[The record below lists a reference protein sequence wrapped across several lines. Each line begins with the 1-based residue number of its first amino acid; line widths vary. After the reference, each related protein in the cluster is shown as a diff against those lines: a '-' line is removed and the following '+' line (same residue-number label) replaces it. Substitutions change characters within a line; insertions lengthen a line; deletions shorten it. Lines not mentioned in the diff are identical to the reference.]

1 MKRILSYF
9 TSVELALWLASML
22 FILISFLLFDRENY
36 LTLIAS
42 LLGATS
48 LIFCAKGNPIGML
61 IMIFFSLIYGYI
73 SFTFQYFG
81 EMLTYIGMTLPMSIF
96 SLVAWLKNPYNGNVS
111 EVAVRKL
118 RRVDILQ
125 MIILTALVT
134 ILFYFLLGY
143 FNTANLI
150 PSTISVTTSFF
161 AVLLTYKRS
170 PYFALAYAANDL
182 VLIVLWT
189 LAAISD
195 LSYIS
200 VVICFITFL
209 ANDIYGFV
217 NWKNM
222 QKRQNEGTCIYSK
235 DR

>member
-9 TSVELALWLASML
+9 TKVELSLWIASML

-48 LIFCAKGNPIGML
+48 LIFCAKGNPIGMI
-61 IMIFFSLIYGYI
+61 IMIVFSLLYGYI
-73 SFTFQYFG
+73 SLTFHYYG

-96 SLVAWLKNPYNGNVS
+96 SLVAWLKNPYNGKVS

-118 RRVDILQ
+118 CRADILH
-125 MIILTALVT
+125 MAVLTLIVT
-134 ILFYFLLGY
+134 ILFYFLLDY
-143 FNTANLI
+143 FHTVNLI

-170 PYFALAYAANDL
+170 PYFALAYAANDI

-189 LAAISD
+189 LAAVRDI
-195 LSYIS
+195 SYIS

-209 ANDIYGFV
+209 ANDIYGFL

-222 QKRQNEGTCIYSK
+222 QKKQNEGI
-235 DR
+235 

>member
-9 TSVELALWLASML
+9 TKVELALWIASML

-48 LIFCAKGNPIGML
+48 LIFCAKGNPIGMI
-61 IMIFFSLIYGYI
+61 IMIVFSLLYGYI
-73 SFTFQYFG
+73 SLTFHYYG

-96 SLVAWLKNPYNGNVS
+96 SLVAWLKNPYNGKVS

-118 RRVDILQ
+118 CRADILH
-125 MIILTALVT
+125 MAVLTVIVT

-143 FNTANLI
+143 FHTANLI

-170 PYFALAYAANDL
+170 PYFALAYAANDI

-189 LAAISD
+189 LAAVRDI
-195 LSYIS
+195 SYIS

-209 ANDIYGFV
+209 ANDIYGFL

-222 QKRQNEGTCIYSK
+222 QKKQNEGI
-235 DR
+235 